1 MPYIQPSCPA
11 IAVRAG
17 LQISSVKDLAGIG
30 AGGTGDVY
38 KAVTR
43 ALIDERV
50 PLGREG
56 GLDKAYASCNH
67 SF

>member
-11 IAVRAG
+11 TAVRAG
-17 LQISSVKDLAGIG
+17 LRIISSVKDLAPSG
-30 AGGTGDVY
+30 AVGTGDVY

-43 ALIDERV
+43 ALIDERL

-56 GLDKAYASCNH
+56 GLG
-67 SF
+67 